1 MKKRWMFVVFILVVF
16 SLSMTTAKAEK
27 PISLVFQS
35 NYPATHSR
43 IGDKTPIG
51 DVLRAIEKDSGGRI
65 KLERHWAGEP
75 VPKKETLEGVGKGII
90 DMLLSAQTYYSGKI
104 AIADHG
110 IMPKNFRTN
119 DDIFDL
125 WWNTP
130 MGKIIDDVYQKRAN
144 AKVIAP
150 MPFSNYVIQVR
161 KGSKKIRKFE
171 DFKGRKMRA
180 PGGMAAMAAKGLGAS
195 PVLTIGGGYYTA
207 MQRGTVDTGMM
218 PMYTFQAYKIWE
230 VSDQAV
236 LPNIFNNCFTF
247 LYINLDT
254 WNKLGPELQKIVTGA
269 ARRMESRMNAFIA
282 VDDVRVKKLSLDKG
296 VEFYTLPPED
306 TEKMWK
312 AVENVWDLYIERNTK
327 QGLGAEAKIIR
338 EITQKRFNYEWN
350 KLD

>member
-180 PGGMAAMAAKGLGAS
+180 PGGMAAMAAKGHVMDGDWDMIDQRESDDWDWGEAGKQALYGVIS
-195 PVLTIGGGYYTA
+195 VFSILIMLTIMTRASGS
-207 MQRGTVDTGMM
+207 
-218 PMYTFQAYKIWE
+218 I
-230 VSDQAV
+230 
-236 LPNIFNNCFTF
+236 I
-247 LYINLDT
+247 
-254 WNKLGPELQKIVTGA
+254 
-269 ARRMESRMNAFIA
+269 SR
-282 VDDVRVKKLSLDKG
+282 
-296 VEFYTLPPED
+296 
-306 TEKMWK
+306 
-312 AVENVWDLYIERNTK
+312 IERK
-327 QGLGAEAKIIR
+327 QDTA
-338 EITQKRFNYEWN
+338 ITE
-350 KLD
+350 